1 MSSNTGGRGE
11 ETPDFQP
18 AAPSDQPGSES
29 ALSEPLLVCF
39 DLKVLVG
46 WVFWCFFGFFN
57 PHVV

>member
-39 DLKVLVG
+39 DLLVG
-46 WVFWCFFGFFN
+46 FFGGFLGFF
-57 PHVV
+57 PPM